1 MRDLSS
7 YISEYKDISLID
19 TERYIIKDVAIVE
32 LCLYFLSEYCPD
44 ENVSIIPGLM
54 QGHLTSKQSDEF
66 QKAAFTLR
74 QYAGNLSSQLAWRK
88 AQANH
93 SLMSNATAFSINDGK
108 VARNRIKNDSLNI
121 FLAETL
127 KNSASY
133 LNRKVEYPKYGT
145 GYVKAGFK
153 KSIVD
158 ISIPDIEPKRFER
171 VQLTKRSINPPIFIS
186 WSYLYQVARDVD
198 ARESS
203 SSFPKWLDP
212 LNLEGRLKR
221 VKIKNFNSDFCQSDG
236 IRLDQSMHLVGML
249 SSGKST
255 LLQAL
260 LFALVGTEY
269 KKRVLFLVPDTATAT
284 KVVARLKAHGISD
297 STVLS
302 SLFNRDEHLGMI
314 HWNAQGFPSDESLNA
329 ISALTENFETA
340 CPLMGFQKNIS
351 TLGKPSEQ
359 EASIYEKPCHQIYQ
373 SAGSSN
379 SLTCPLIH
387 SCPTHNQQRQLND
400 ARVVVMT
407 PQAFL
412 HMTPDKSHVSES
424 LSFPE
429 FFQYQSDIVLVDEAD
444 HVLSTFDKECAQ
456 EVDLL
461 SGSENAFVSSN
472 QRALASSLTEL
483 SGSQYQALSNV
494 RWHHELNQLQSSISA
509 TFHVLLQYGEKLKW
523 ITDGRTFTG
532 LSILSDLSKKSSN
545 SEESHLE
552 MEQVSLL
559 GSMLYSGN
567 IKHRDGHADYDK
579 DKLNKTYA
587 SAYSKL
593 LNLQDDV
600 IKSVVSEELQAVID
614 DLSGELNGGCLSIF
628 SNVSV
633 NKPTDEKKKRYKNQ
647 PPEDSDERAYAIV
660 LSLLTNLTLSS
671 FSYLVRNQ
679 AAVEEDFDLSKNDTF
694 REANRIFRHFG
705 SIIPKPLFGTVFGLT
720 FESMSDS
727 AKGGTL
733 KLVNHLGV
741 GRYLLT
747 HLNQLLKSDGQA
759 GPHVLLVSGTSW
771 AGGGSED
778 ASPIYDIQLP
788 VKAILEQPQEELES
802 LKYSRFE
809 LVSLKENPIRVSG
822 LPPAERKQNLR
833 LIANELVKSRPTGT
847 FLREKWLTLEKYW
860 KENGEIAKDRRRAL
874 LVTNNYEDAKCVA
887 NQLTSTAGLSHPVYC
902 LVSDQTVRKGAQKQ
916 SDSRADEPLSPS
928 VNIVPRSKVE
938 EFGHTPSG
946 SILVAPLTPISR
958 GHNIITKDGY
968 AAISTI
974 FFLHRPHPRPDDYT
988 SVIGMVNKLALNFM
1002 NGSIGP
1008 LDGDLSKLQ
1017 RWYSKAAKVAVANGF
1032 DLRTS
1037 YSYMPEIS
1045 RKQFSWDLM
1054 TSVWQTIGRGI
1065 RKGVPI
1071 YVGFMDSQFSPGTFS
1086 SPPKADTCSS
1096 SCLLQMKET
1105 LSESFDSKEGE
1116 IAKTLYLPLFDALE
1130 SLYN

>member
-1 MRDLSS
+1 
-7 YISEYKDISLID
+7 
-19 TERYIIKDVAIVE
+19 
-32 LCLYFLSEYCPD
+32 
-44 ENVSIIPGLM
+44 M
-54 QGHLTSKQSDEF
+54 QGHLTSKQPEDF
-66 QKAAFTLR
+66 QKAVFTLR
-74 QYAGNLSSQLAWRK
+74 QYAGSLSSQLAWRK

-93 SLMSNATAFSINDGK
+93 SLMSNATAFSINEGK
-108 VARNRIKNDSLNI
+108 VERNRIKNDSLNN
-121 FLAETL
+121 FLADRLT
-127 KNSASY
+127 NSAPY
-133 LNRKVEYPKYGT
+133 LNRKVEYPSYGV

-153 KSIVD
+153 KNIVD
-158 ISIPDIEPKRFER
+158 INIPDFEPKRFEK
-171 VQLTKRSINPPIFIS
+171 VQLTKRSVNPPIFIS
-186 WSYLYQVARDVD
+186 WDYLYQVAREVD

-203 SSFPKWLDP
+203 TGFPKWLEP
-212 LNLEGRLKR
+212 LNLESRLKR
-221 VKIKNFNSDFCQSDG
+221 VKIKNSNSNFCQSDG
-236 IRLDQSMHLVGML
+236 IRLDESMHLVGML

-260 LFALVGTEY
+260 MFALVGAGY
-269 KKRVLFLVPDTATAT
+269 KKRVLFLVPDTAAAT
-284 KVVARLKAHGISD
+284 KVVARLRAHGVAD

-351 TLGKPSEQ
+351 TLAKSSEQ
-359 EASIYEKPCHQIYQ
+359 EASIYDKPCHQIYQ

-379 SLTCPLIH
+379 SLTCPLVH

-424 LSFPE
+424 ISFPE

-444 HVLSTFDKECAQ
+444 HVQSTFDKECAQ

-461 SGSENAFVSSN
+461 SSSENAFVSSN
-472 QRALASSLTEL
+472 QRALATSLTEL
-483 SGSQYQALSNV
+483 SGSQYHALSNV

-523 ITDGRTFTG
+523 VTDGRTFTG
-532 LSILSDLSKKSSN
+532 LSILSDLSKRASN
-545 SEESHLE
+545 SEESNIE

-567 IKHRDGHADYDK
+567 TNHRDDLTDYDK
-579 DKLNKTYA
+579 GKLSKTYA

-593 LNLQDDV
+593 SNLQSEV
-600 IKSVVSEELQAVID
+600 INSVVFEELQALVD
-614 DLSGELNGGCLSIF
+614 DISAELNGGCLTIF
-628 SNVSV
+628 SNTPVKES
-633 NKPTDEKKKRYKNQ
+633 TGSKKKRYKNQ
-647 PPEDSDERAYAIV
+647 APEDGDERAYAIV

-679 AAVEEDFDLSKNDTF
+679 AAVEEDFDLSKDDTF
-694 REANRIFRHFG
+694 REASRIFRHFG

-727 AKGGTL
+727 VKGGTL

-771 AGGGSED
+771 AGGGSEN

-788 VKAILEQPQEELES
+788 VKAILEQPKEELES
-802 LKYSRFE
+802 LTYSRFE

-833 LIANELVKSRPTGT
+833 LIANELVKSRPAGT
-847 FLREKWLTLEKYW
+847 FLHEKWSSLENYW
-860 KENGEIAKDRRRAL
+860 EENGEETKDRRRAL

-887 NQLTSTAGLSHPVYC
+887 NQLASTAGLSHSIYC
-902 LVSDQTVRKGAQKQ
+902 LVSDQTVRKGVQKQ
-916 SDSRADEPLSPS
+916 SDNRSAEPLSPS

-938 EFGHTPSG
+938 EFGLTPSG

-974 FFLHRPHPRPDDYT
+974 YFLHRPHPRPDDYT
-988 SVIGMVNKLALNFM
+988 SIIGMVNKLALNFM
-1002 NGSIGP
+1002 NGSSGP
-1008 LDGDLSKLQ
+1008 EDKDLSKLQ
-1017 RWYSKAAKVAVANGF
+1017 RWYSKAAKEAVAKGF

-1054 TSVWQTIGRGI
+1054 TSLWQTIGRGI
-1065 RKGVPI
+1065 RKGVPV
-1071 YVGFMDSQFSPGTFS
+1071 YVGFIDSQFSPGTFS
-1086 SPPKADTCSS
+1086 SPPKTDTCNS

-1105 LSESFDSKEGE
+1105 LSESFDSEEGE
-1116 IAKTLYLPLFDALE
+1116 VAKTLYLPLFNALE
-1130 SLYN
+1130 SLYNRKKEFN